1 MLNMTKALV
10 LVELKNG
17 NVKKASLETIH
28 ALASQGAEV
37 DAIAFGPEASAHA
50 AAAAKAVGGQGAK
63 KFLKC
68 DNADLKFYQADI
80 YASTLFETFKSG
92 AYSIL
97 AGAASAL
104 VKDLF
109 PTLAARLGAGIAPDC
124 VSIKLEGGSLS
135 AKRPMLAGKYFATLK
150 FKTFPAVVSVR
161 PNVMALGAD
170 SGALAQ
176 VLDVNASGTLRAK
189 TVEIVGASGSSRPD
203 LSEADRI
210 ISAGRAIKAAENF
223 KIIEA
228 CADVIGAA
236 VGASRAA
243 VDAGMAPHSM
253 QVGQTGKT
261 VNPSLY
267 IACGISGAIQHLAG
281 MKTSKVIVAINTDPE
296 APIFQKADYGA
307 VGDLFEVVPALTEE
321 FKKLLS
327 AG

>member
-1 MLNMTKALV
+1 MTKALV

-17 NVKKASLETIH
+17 SVKKASLESIH

-37 DAIAFGPEASAHA
+37 DAIALGPDAATHA
-50 AAAAKAVGGQGAK
+50 DKIAKEVGGQGAK
-63 KFLKC
+63 KLLKV
-68 DNADLKFYQADI
+68 DHADLKFYQPDI
-80 YASTLFETFKSG
+80 YASSIADAFKAG
-92 AYSIL
+92 GYQIL
-97 AGAASAL
+97 AGAASTL

-109 PTLAARLGAGIAPDC
+109 PTLAARLDAGIAPDC
-124 VSIKLEGGSLS
+124 INIKLDGTQLS
-135 AKRPMLAGKYFATLK
+135 ATRPMLAGKYFATLK
-150 FKTFPAVVSVR
+150 FKAFPAVISIR
-161 PNVMALGAD
+161 PNVMSVGPD
-170 SGALAQ
+170 SGQAATLSDTA
-176 VLDVNASGTLRAK
+176 ASGSARAK
-189 TVEIVGASGSSRPD
+189 TVELAGAANSARPD

-210 ISAGRAIKAAENF
+210 ISAGRSIKAAENF
-223 KIIEA
+223 KIIEE

-281 MKTSKVIVAINTDPE
+281 MKTSKIIVAINTDPE

-307 VGDLFEVVPALTEE
+307 VGDLFEVVPALTAE